1 MYGPLE
7 VMSIFMRY
15 LILSIILTMNT
26 KPSHY
31 LMRILNNLLPVILL
45 VLAISCTQNNRP
57 LSPRVNH
64 VVVQVSDLDRS
75 VEFYTSAFDLE
86 LTDTIKSIT
95 YFNEDGST
103 TQREAEL
110 RLLKFPGQDFVYEM
124 IQGAQMDSVGSG
136 HFLHVGVDVEDIEVA
151 FKRAVDAGAEVVVPV
166 RKVRANDIE
175 TWQAFLKGPDGE
187 MLELMQITA
196 GTF

>member
-1 MYGPLE
+1 
-7 VMSIFMRY
+7 
-15 LILSIILTMNT
+15 
-26 KPSHY
+26 
-31 LMRILNNLLPVILL
+31 MRILNNLLPVILL